1 MDLSDFEK
9 KAKDSMRKIFEAVG
23 VPPEK
28 GFSEL
33 EAKKYLN
40 GLVQTGMKLGIPGIM
55 KYNETSYHERMVW
68 SVEDFFRRA
77 DRNHDGLVTLEEA
90 FNAVANRLKLEDRA
104 PGELEMCLHSLEQF
118 CDILVA
124 KAAKNGK
131 ERVQEVRELFKSAF
145 DLHDKD
151 KNGVLDLEE
160 MRAGGMQFIGASVA
174 KYRPDDGWTTEIEMM
189 VSNVLEETN
198 KTEEGKVSFEEGFA
212 YCLKRLTQGQD
223 PESFFDGVCPI
234 LYCLYT
240 MTIEL
245 YLGGHLT
252 PKNVPGALGTA
263 AIKAADGGCDRKAGL
278 RALLVSEVL
287 LELCVAY
294 GVEECKDLL
303 LLEEDDIKNK
313 MGCKPIQAK
322 KLTAII
328 KQYREQC

>member
-160 MRAGGMQFIGASVA
+160 MRAGMQFISAMFA
-174 KYRPDDGWTTEIEMM
+174 KYHSGEAIPPD
-189 VSNVLEETN
+189 VLEQMISDFLEGTN

-212 YCLKRLTQGQD
+212 
-223 PESFFDGVCPI
+223 
-234 LYCLYT
+234 
-240 MTIEL
+240 
-245 YLGGHLT
+245 
-252 PKNVPGALGTA
+252 
-263 AIKAADGGCDRKAGL
+263 
-278 RALLVSEVL
+278 
-287 LELCVAY
+287 
-294 GVEECKDLL
+294 
-303 LLEEDDIKNK
+303 
-313 MGCKPIQAK
+313 
-322 KLTAII
+322 
-328 KQYREQC
+328 